1 MLCKKLDMLC
11 KIRQHM
17 NCNVFFRCEQA
28 RASGRGGPRQGVG
41 THKGEH
47 EKIGQAQLACVLRRQ
62 AGGKML
68 AEEDGSGPC
77 DRQSELTDE
86 QLQDFVSG
94 ASIIMGQMGVEAH
107 AKALAFK

>member
-1 MLCKKLDMLC
+1 
-11 KIRQHM
+11 
-17 NCNVFFRCEQA
+17 
-28 RASGRGGPRQGVG
+28 
-41 THKGEH
+41 
-47 EKIGQAQLACVLRRQ
+47 
-62 AGGKML
+62 ML